1 MKHPSPSP
9 ATASRASLVAQDAAD
24 PLAGFRE
31 RFAVPDGVIYLD
43 GNSLG
48 CLPQAT
54 PARLAE
60 VVRDEW
66 GRDLIRSWNEHA
78 WIDLPKRVGDKIGR
92 LIGAAP
98 GQVVAADSTSVN
110 LFKLLAAALALRP
123 GRRVILSDV
132 SNFPTD
138 LYVAQGLIELL
149 GGHHELR
156 LAPFEAVAEALDDDV
171 AVVMLTEVDYRSGA
185 VHDMAAITAAAHRV
199 GALALWDLAH
209 SAGVLPGRLD
219 ACGADLAVGCGY
231 KYLNGGPGAPAFLY
245 VAERHQAAARQPL
258 TGWMGHASPFAF
270 DLDYRPAEGI
280 RRQLCG
286 TPVILALAALEVGVD
301 LALAADMAAVR
312 AKSMALTEAF
322 RTAVEALCPGV
333 FALASPR
340 EPERR
345 GSQICLRHP
354 EGYAIVQALIARG
367 VIGDFRAPD
376 ILRFG
381 MAPLY
386 LRHVEMWDAAA
397 ALAAV
402 MREEAWR
409 EPRFRLRA
417 KVT

>member
-1 MKHPSPSP
+1 VT
-9 ATASRASLVAQDAAD
+9 ATRASLEALDAAD

-31 RFAVPDGVIYLD
+31 RFAIPDGVIYLD

-48 CLPQAT
+48 CLPRAT
-54 PARLAE
+54 APRLAQ
-60 VVRDEW
+60 VVTEEW
-66 GRDLIRSWNEHA
+66 GRDLIRSWNTHG
-78 WIDLPKRVGDKIGR
+78 WIDLPERLGDKIGR
-92 LIGAAP
+92 LVGAAP
-98 GQVVAADSTSVN
+98 GQVIAADSTSVN

-123 GRRVILSDV
+123 ERRVILSDV

-149 GGHHELR
+149 SHRHELR
-156 LAPFEAVAEALDDDV
+156 LAPFDRVAEALDDEV

-185 VHDMAAITAAAHRV
+185 IHDMAAITAAAHRA
-199 GALALWDLAH
+199 GALALWDLSH
-209 SAGVLPGRLD
+209 SAGVLPVRLD

-245 VAERHQAAARQPL
+245 VAARHQAAARQPL

-286 TPVILALAALEVGVD
+286 TPVILGLAALAVGVD
-301 LALAADMAAVR
+301 LALEANMAAVR
-312 AKSMALTEAF
+312 AKAMALTEGF
-322 RTAVEALCPGV
+322 REAVEALCPGT

-340 EPERR
+340 DPARR

-397 ALAAV
+397 ALAEV

-409 EPRFRLRA
+409 EPRFRERA